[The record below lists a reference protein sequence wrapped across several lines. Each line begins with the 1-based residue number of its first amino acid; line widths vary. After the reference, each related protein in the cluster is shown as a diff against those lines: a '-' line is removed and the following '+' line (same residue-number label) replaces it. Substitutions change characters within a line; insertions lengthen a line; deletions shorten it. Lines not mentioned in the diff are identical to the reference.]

1 MVISNR
7 ERTIGIAVVAVI
19 GLWVLNAALYNPYKE
34 KHDALLKADQEATK
48 QLADIEQLKNR
59 RRNLMESWDKMVAA
73 GMKTDLGEAQNRL
86 DRAVRDWEL
95 QAGITP
101 DEYKRSEASNPDH
114 GFQKTKAHLVASGNM
129 KSVSSFLWALETT
142 LLPIRIDDMNITSLK
157 EGTDSLKLEMDLSL
171 MVPLNDQ
178 KAARTTVADI
188 RGY

>member
-1 MVISNR
+1 VVISNR
-7 ERTIGIAVVAVI
+7 ERMIGIGVAAVI
-19 GLWVLNAALYNPYKE
+19 GLFLLDHMLYEPYVQKRAE
-34 KHDALLKADQEATK
+34 LIKADQDAAKELT
-48 QLADIEQLKNR
+48 DIDQLKNR

-86 DRAVRDWEL
+86 DRAIRDWQL
-95 QAGITP
+95 QAGVTP
-101 DEYKRSEASNPDH
+101 EEYNRKEPSQPDH
-114 GFQKTKAHLVASGNM
+114 GFQKTKAHLVATGNM

-171 MVPLNDQ
+171 MVPLTDQ